1 MHIQYNSPHCF
12 FTTKPFEFVAVN
24 VCHDF
29 FVFQQ
34 GSAVEVWFVD
44 FDFIVQAQ
52 VNNVEASVVLTVLFF
67 VRGLLS

>member
-1 MHIQYNSPHCF
+1 MHIQYNSAHFF
-12 FTTKPFEFVAVN
+12 FTTEPLEFVAVN

-34 GSAVEVWFVD
+34 GNVVEVWFVD

-52 VNNVEASVVLTVLFF
+52 VNNVEVSVVLTVLFL